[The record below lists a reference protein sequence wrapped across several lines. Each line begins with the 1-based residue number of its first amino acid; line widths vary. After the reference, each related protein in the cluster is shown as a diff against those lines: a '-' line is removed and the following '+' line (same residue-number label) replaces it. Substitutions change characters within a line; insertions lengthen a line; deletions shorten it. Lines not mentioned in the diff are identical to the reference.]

1 MPALKPWMASLL
13 MLPTSK
19 GEFLR
24 YLCSTYYEK
33 LRIFLFFNVCKFW
46 KIHGSSISKFLWGK
60 INSMER
66 EYLSGSVRIFKKYL
80 PIFELSLCNLKVS
93 QISFMNKTE
102 IRSDKT
108 TRMNTYLKVIRRP
121 FAASRLLN
129 SCLVTTR
136 RLLPNKYL
144 TWHLHEDSW
153 QVSDDRPMTVW

>member
-1 MPALKPWMASLL
+1 
-13 MLPTSK
+13 
-19 GEFLR
+19 
-24 YLCSTYYEK
+24 
-33 LRIFLFFNVCKFW
+33 
-46 KIHGSSISKFLWGK
+46 
-60 INSMER
+60 MER

-144 TWHLHEDSW
+144 T
-153 QVSDDRPMTVW
+153 